1 MWKWQEKRSERAAT
15 AAESREGNWKRWKLS
30 CARHFFSTSFFLNI
44 PASWPFFSSVCARR
58 WHSRRPC
65 IRKRVRVWFALG
77 CPVAAADAETMFS
90 RLLPLAYITLREKKK
105 RWKAFLL
112 YFVPAAGCDAAGI
125 SHFLYSTDISHIK
138 LSRLYSSNAD
148 RSLYLFPSPP
158 AS

>member
-1 MWKWQEKRSERAAT
+1 MTRKKIG
-15 AAESREGNWKRWKLS
+15 ESCHRRRVTRGQLKTVKTFVCKTL
-30 CARHFFSTSFFLNI
+30 FFYFFFFKYSGVL
-44 PASWPFFSSVCARR
+44 AFFFSSVCARR